1 MRTERGVTMG
11 VVGPVRFAH
20 VIESSAQLNRAEVVK
35 PRRAGSIEDARVH
48 RQLLVSG
55 AAEPEGRL
63 LQAGRTAVRH

>member
-1 MRTERGVTMG
+1 MG
-11 VVGPVRFAH
+11 VVGTLCATRACDR
-20 VIESSAQLNRAEVVK
+20 ELCTNRAEVK